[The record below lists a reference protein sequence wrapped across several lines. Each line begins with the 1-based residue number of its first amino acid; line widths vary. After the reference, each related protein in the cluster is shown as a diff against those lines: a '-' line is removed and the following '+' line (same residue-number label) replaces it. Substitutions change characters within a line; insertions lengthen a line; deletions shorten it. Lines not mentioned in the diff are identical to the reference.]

1 VAEDFLGAVEDGFW
15 EAGESCDLDAVG
27 FIGWAGE
34 DLAEEDNVFV
44 PLSHGDVEVS
54 DGVLGFGEGAEFVVV
69 SGKEGAA
76 SDLIVEVLGDGPRD
90 GEAIEGSGA
99 AANFIEDDEALF
111 GCVIDDEGG
120 LIHLDHEGGLAF
132 GEIIGGSDAAEN
144 AVGEADV
151 GVLSRDVGTDLGHE
165 GDEGDLANV
174 GRFTGHVGAG
184 EDLETGV
191 YGIDEGV
198 VWDELFIDES
208 LLQNGVAAVDNL
220 EMTGL
225 IQDGAGV
232 LVKLCCFREA
242 DEDVERSEG
251 VGGRLKGD
259 EVVGDVGA
267 EFDELVVFEG
277 LGSVIGSEDF
287 AFHFLQAGCDE
298 ALGVGHRLL
307 ALVVIGGLVG
317 L

>member
-1 VAEDFLGAVEDGFW
+1 M
-15 EAGESCDLDAVG
+15 
-27 FIGWAGE
+27 
-34 DLAEEDNVFV
+34 
-44 PLSHGDVEVS
+44 
-54 DGVLGFGEGAEFVVV
+54 
-69 SGKEGAA
+69 
-76 SDLIVEVLGDGPRD
+76 
-90 GEAIEGSGA
+90 
-99 AANFIEDDEALF
+99 
-111 GCVIDDEGG
+111 
-120 LIHLDHEGGLAF
+120 AF

-151 GVLSRDVGTDLGHE
+151 GVLSRDVGADLGHE

-191 YGIDEGV
+191 CGIDEGI

-287 AFHFLQAGCDE
+287 SFHFLQAGCDE
-298 ALGVGHRLL
+298 ALGVGHGLL